1 MKTFTFTFIIEKWKD
16 TGLFIGTV
24 RNIPGAHSQGKTLEE
39 LQIHMKEV
47 LELILDEPIEAES
60 EFIGTQVIQVG

>member
-1 MKTFTFTFIIEKWKD
+1 MKTFTFIIEKCKD
-16 TGLFIGTV
+16 TSLFVGSV
-24 RNIPGAHSQGKTLEE
+24 PNMPGAHSQAKTLEE

-47 LELILDEPIEAES
+47 LELILEEKIEPES